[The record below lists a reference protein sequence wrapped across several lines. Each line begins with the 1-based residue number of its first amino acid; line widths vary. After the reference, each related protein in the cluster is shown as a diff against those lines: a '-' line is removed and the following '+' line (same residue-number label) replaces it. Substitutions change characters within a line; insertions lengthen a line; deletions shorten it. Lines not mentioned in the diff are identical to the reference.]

1 MIYIFFHAVGQYA
14 PDRKPAWFLRLNPLG
29 KVWFRTVD
37 MHNSM
42 PLQQELLQ

>member
-29 KVWFRTVD
+29 KVIQGAYMLCC
-37 MHNSM
+37 MHM
-42 PLQQELLQ
+42 REPQC